1 MKTLLL
7 DIETTPNIA
16 YTFDLWRTTIAPVK
30 IIEVSRVLCFS
41 AKWLDAPRKTMEFY
55 SAFNAAS
62 STVSYA
68 DQADRVEMLDNAHRL
83 LDEADCV
90 IHYNGHAFDIPYL
103 NREFLLEGYLPPSP
117 IKQIDL
123 LQTVRKV
130 FQFPS
135 NQLAH
140 VSKELG
146 LPGKV
151 EHEGFALWI
160 KCMNGDV
167 KAQKLM
173 EKYNKQDVYM
183 LEDLYHYLQPW
194 IISHPSHA
202 AFTGDFV
209 CPACGSSDLMKRGYA
224 YTAVSKFQ
232 QYCCQD
238 CGKYSR
244 DTRRVSGAKI
254 AGVTQ

>member
-30 IIEVSRVLCFS
+30 IIEVSRVLCFG
-41 AKWLDAPRKTMEFY
+41 AKWLDSPRKSIEFY
-55 SAFNAAS
+55 SAFSGAES
-62 STVSYA
+62 
-68 DQADRVEMLDNAHRL
+68 DMREEMLDNAHRL
-83 LDEADCV
+83 LDEADV
-90 IHYNGHAFDIPYL
+90 VVHYNGHAFDIPYL

-117 IKQIDL
+117 FKQIDL

-151 EHEGFALWI
+151 EHEGFALWR
-160 KCMNGDV
+160 KCMNGDR
-167 KAQKLM
+167 KAQRLM

-194 IISHPSHA
+194 ILSHPSHA
-202 AFTGDFV
+202 AYTGEFV
-209 CPACGSSDLMKRGYA
+209 CPACGSANLQKRGFA
-224 YTAVSKFQ
+224 LTSVSKFQ
-232 QYCCQD
+232 QYQCQD

-254 AGVTQ
+254 TGVTQ

>member
-1 MKTLLL
+1 MTDKPATLLL
-7 DIETTPNIA
+7 DIETSPNIA

-30 IIEVSRVLCFS
+30 IIEVSRVLCFA

-55 SAFNAAS
+55 SAFSQNEG
-62 STVSYA
+62 
-68 DQADRVEMLDNAHRL
+68 DRYDMVAHAHEL
-83 LDEADCV
+83 LDEADVV

-103 NREFLLEGYLPPSP
+103 NREFLLEGFLPPSP

-160 KCMNGDV
+160 KCMNGDPA
-167 KAQKLM
+167 AQKLM
-173 EKYNKQDVYM
+173 EKYNKQDVFM

-194 IISHPSHA
+194 ILSHPSVA

-209 CPACGSSDLMKRGYA
+209 CPACGSANLQRRGYA

-232 QYCCQD
+232 QYQCQD

-244 DTRRVSGAKI
+244 DTRRISGAKI